1 MSALVKFR
9 KKFGAFS
16 LSVDFEAE
24 NEVLALL
31 GGSGCGK
38 SMTLKCI
45 AGIVTPDEGKIV
57 VDGVTFFDSERGV
70 NLKPQQRRCGL
81 LFQNYA
87 LFPNM
92 TAKQNIMTV
101 LRRGSGRCENSEA
114 RYREIAEKF
123 FITGLEEHYPSQ
135 LSGGQQQRVA
145 LARIM
150 ASDPAIIMLDEPL
163 SALDS
168 YLRWQLELN
177 LQRTLAEFPG
187 TTLYVSH
194 NRDEVYRLCSK
205 VCVINNG
212 RSEPVKS
219 VAEFFDAPPTLT
231 AAILSG
237 CKNFSR
243 AEAIAPRRIKT
254 LDWGVEL
261 DCARDVP
268 GGAKFAGIRAHY
280 IKLSKEY
287 AGAENSFRAEV
298 AGVRIRRSGKQLPR
312 RSRRRARRRFHG
324 HRQRPPR
331 RRAREQRLLDD
342 KNRALQ
348 RRGEKIRPRRQSLRR
363 GKPARRDDAEGVNR
377 SRKVRRPSLPA
388 TPRDIPTSAS
398 SPALPSK
405 ARRSGGGTF
414 PAYAACRA

>member
-1 MSALVKFR
+1 MTALVKFR
-9 KKFGAFS
+9 KKFGSFS
-16 LSVDFEAE
+16 LSVDFEAGD
-24 NEVLALL
+24 EVLALL

-45 AGIVTPDEGKIV
+45 AGIVTPDEGRIV
-57 VDGVTFFDSERGV
+57 VDGVTFFDSERRI
-70 NLKPQQRRCGL
+70 NLRPQQRRCGL

-101 LRRGSGRCENSEA
+101 LERGSGKCANSEE

-123 FITGLEEHYPSQ
+123 FITGLDEHYPSQ
-135 LSGGQQQRVA
+135 LSGGQKQRVA

-163 SALDS
+163 SARDS

-177 LQRTLAEFPG
+177 LSRTLSDFRG

-205 VCVINNG
+205 VCVINQG
-212 RSEPVKS
+212 ESEPVKS

-243 AEAIAPRRIKT
+243 AVRIDERRIKT
-254 LDWGVEL
+254 LDWNTVFV
-261 DCARDVP
+261 CSRDVP
-268 GGAKFAGIRAHY
+268 EGTKYAGIRAHY
-280 IKLSKEY
+280 VTLSKER
-287 AGAENSFRAEV
+287 AEAENSFRAEV
-298 AGVRIRRSGKQLPR
+298 TGVR
-312 RSRRRARRRFHG
+312 
-324 HRQRPPR
+324 
-331 RRAREQRLLDD
+331 DD
-342 KNRALQ
+342 IFTTIVN
-348 RRGEKIRPRRQSLRR
+348 IRPE
-363 GKPARRDDAEGVNR
+363 GAPAASGFSAIRVELSKEEAKKYAPGDRVSVAIAPHDVMAL
-377 SRKVRRPSLPA
+377 LP
-388 TPRDIPTSAS
+388 
-398 SPALPSK
+398 
-405 ARRSGGGTF
+405 
-414 PAYAACRA
+414 

>member
-1 MSALVKFR
+1 
-9 KKFGAFS
+9 
-16 LSVDFEAE
+16 
-24 NEVLALL
+24 
-31 GGSGCGK
+31 
-38 SMTLKCI
+38 
-45 AGIVTPDEGKIV
+45 
-57 VDGVTFFDSERGV
+57 
-70 NLKPQQRRCGL
+70 
-81 LFQNYA
+81 
-87 LFPNM
+87 
-92 TAKQNIMTV
+92 
-101 LRRGSGRCENSEA
+101 
-114 RYREIAEKF
+114 
-123 FITGLEEHYPSQ
+123 
-135 LSGGQQQRVA
+135 
-145 LARIM
+145 M

-177 LQRTLAEFPG
+177 LRRTLAEFPG

-212 RSEPVKS
+212 ESEPVKS

-298 AGVRIRRSGKQLPR
+298 VSV
-312 RSRRRARRRFHG
+312 
-324 HRQRPPR
+324 
-331 RRAREQRLLDD
+331 
-342 KNRALQ
+342 
-348 RRGEKIRPRRQSLRR
+348 
-363 GKPARRDDAEGVNR
+363 RDDVFTAIVNVRPEGAPEGSGFSTIR
-377 SRKVRRPSLPA
+377 IELSKEEAKKYAPGDKVFA
-388 TPRDIPTSAS
+388 AVDPRDVM
-398 SPALPSK
+398 ALK
-405 ARRSGGGTF
+405 A
-414 PAYAACRA
+414 

>member
-24 NEVLALL
+24 DEVLALL

-194 NRDEVYRLCSK
+194 NRDEVYR
-205 VCVINNG
+205 
-212 RSEPVKS
+212 
-219 VAEFFDAPPTLT
+219 D
-231 AAILSG
+231 IL
-237 CKNFSR
+237 
-243 AEAIAPRRIKT
+243 
-254 LDWGVEL
+254 
-261 DCARDVP
+261 
-268 GGAKFAGIRAHY
+268 
-280 IKLSKEY
+280 
-287 AGAENSFRAEV
+287 
-298 AGVRIRRSGKQLPR
+298 
-312 RSRRRARRRFHG
+312 
-324 HRQRPPR
+324 
-331 RRAREQRLLDD
+331 
-342 KNRALQ
+342 
-348 RRGEKIRPRRQSLRR
+348 
-363 GKPARRDDAEGVNR
+363 
-377 SRKVRRPSLPA
+377 A
-388 TPRDIPTSAS
+388 TVDRMV
-398 SPALPSK
+398 
-405 ARRSGGGTF
+405 G
-414 PAYAACRA
+414 

>member
-1 MSALVKFR
+1 M
-9 KKFGAFS
+9 
-16 LSVDFEAE
+16 DFEAE

-57 VDGVTFFDSERGV
+57 VDGVTFFDSERASTSGRSREMR
-70 NLKPQQRRCGL
+70 P
-81 LFQNYA
+81 A
-87 LFPNM
+87 LPELRSLPEHDGE
-92 TAKQNIMTV
+92 AEHHDRP
-101 LRRGSGRCENSEA
+101 RRGGGDAKSAEA
-114 RYREIAEKF
+114 RYKEIAEKF

-194 NRDEVYRLCSK
+194 NRDEVYRLCAK

-243 AEAIAPRRIKT
+243 AGRIAPRRIKT
-254 LDWGVEL
+254 YDWGVEL
-261 DCARDVP
+261 NCTRDVP
-268 GGAKFAGIRAHY
+268 ENAKYAGIRAHY

-287 AGAENSFRAEV
+287 AGEENSFPAEIV
-298 AGVRIRRSGKQLPR
+298 SVRDDVFTTIVNIRPEAAPAQSGFGTIRVELSKEEAKQY
-312 RSRRRARRRFHG
+312 A
-324 HRQRPPR
+324 
-331 RRAREQRLLDD
+331 A
-342 KNRALQ
+342 
-348 RRGEKIRPRRQSLRR
+348 GEKIHASISPNDVMPL
-363 GKPARRDDAEGVNR
+363 
-377 SRKVRRPSLPA
+377 LP
-388 TPRDIPTSAS
+388 
-398 SPALPSK
+398 
-405 ARRSGGGTF
+405 
-414 PAYAACRA
+414 

>member
-1 MSALVKFR
+1 MSALVKFS

-70 NLKPQQRRCGL
+70 NLRPQQRRCGL

-101 LRRGSGRCENSEA
+101 LRRGGGRCENSEA
-114 RYREIAEKF
+114 RYKEIAEKF
-123 FITGLEEHYPSQ
+123 FITGLDEHYPSQ

-194 NRDEVYRLCSK
+194 NRDEVYRLCAK

-212 RSEPVKS
+212 ESEPVKS

-243 AEAIAPRRIKT
+243 AGRIAPRRIKT
-254 LDWGVEL
+254 YDWGVEL
-261 DCARDVP
+261 SCTRDVP
-268 GGAKFAGIRAHY
+268 ENVQYAGIRAHY

-287 AGAENSFRAEV
+287 AGAENSFRAEIV
-298 AGVRIRRSGKQLPR
+298 SVRDDVFSTIVNIRPESAPTRSGFGTIRVELSKEEAQQY
-312 RSRRRARRRFHG
+312 A
-324 HRQRPPR
+324 
-331 RRAREQRLLDD
+331 A
-342 KNRALQ
+342 
-348 RRGEKIRPRRQSLRR
+348 GEKIHASISPNDVMPL
-363 GKPARRDDAEGVNR
+363 
-377 SRKVRRPSLPA
+377 LP
-388 TPRDIPTSAS
+388 
-398 SPALPSK
+398 
-405 ARRSGGGTF
+405 
-414 PAYAACRA
+414 

>member
-123 FITGLEEHYPSQ
+123 FITGLEEQ
-135 LSGGQQQRVA
+135 VESGKSVTVTLEPNNTTLKDFTVKWYLDGNYIDEGESISFETDSGQHRLDAVA
-145 LARIM
+145 YTDKIGSYGSTGITFEAYDNTAVIAYAVGARRTVSCIVSAAKVYHLVAKPYGGM
-150 ASDPAIIMLDEPL
+150 GVHRIDLLVIIMG
-163 SALDS
+163 
-168 YLRWQLELN
+168 
-177 LQRTLAEFPG
+177 RTDHG
-187 TTLYVSH
+187 
-194 NRDEVYRLCSK
+194 
-205 VCVINNG
+205 
-212 RSEPVKS
+212 
-219 VAEFFDAPPTLT
+219 
-231 AAILSG
+231 
-237 CKNFSR
+237 
-243 AEAIAPRRIKT
+243 IAVTRHVVWT
-254 LDWGVEL
+254 
-261 DCARDVP
+261 
-268 GGAKFAGIRAHY
+268 
-280 IKLSKEY
+280 
-287 AGAENSFRAEV
+287 
-298 AGVRIRRSGKQLPR
+298 
-312 RSRRRARRRFHG
+312 
-324 HRQRPPR
+324 
-331 RRAREQRLLDD
+331 
-342 KNRALQ
+342 
-348 RRGEKIRPRRQSLRR
+348 
-363 GKPARRDDAEGVNR
+363 
-377 SRKVRRPSLPA
+377 
-388 TPRDIPTSAS
+388 
-398 SPALPSK
+398 
-405 ARRSGGGTF
+405 
-414 PAYAACRA
+414 

>member
-1 MSALVKFR
+1 MTALVKFR
-9 KKFGAFS
+9 KKFGSFS
-16 LSVDFEAE
+16 LSVDFEAG

-45 AGIVTPDEGKIV
+45 AGIVTPDEGQIV

-101 LRRGSGRCENSEA
+101 LERGSGRCANSEE

-168 YLRWQLELN
+168 YLRWQLEIN
-177 LQRTLAEFPG
+177 LSRTLAEFPG

-194 NRDEVYRLCSK
+194 NRDEVYRLCTK
-205 VCVINNG
+205 VCVINDG
-212 RSEPVKS
+212 ESEPVKS

-243 AEAIAPRRIKT
+243 AERTGEGRVKA
-254 LDWGVEL
+254 LDWNVSFECSRGVA
-261 DCARDVP
+261 DGVRYTGV
-268 GGAKFAGIRAHY
+268 RAHY
-280 IKLSKEY
+280 IKLSKENT
-287 AGAENSFRAEV
+287 GASNEFRAKIV
-298 AGVRIRRSGKQLPR
+298 QIK
-312 RSRRRARRRFHG
+312 
-324 HRQRPPR
+324 
-331 RRAREQRLLDD
+331 DD
-342 KNRALQ
+342 VFSTIIN
-348 RRGEKIRPRRQSLRR
+348 IRP
-363 GKPARRDDAEGVNR
+363 EGAPEGSPFSVIR
-377 SRKVRRPSLPA
+377 VELSKEEAKKYGLGETV
-388 TPRDIPTSAS
+388 SAS
-398 SPALPSK
+398 ADPSDVMTLLP
-405 ARRSGGGTF
+405 
-414 PAYAACRA
+414 

>member
-9 KKFGAFS
+9 KKLGAFS

-101 LRRGSGRCENSEA
+101 LRRGGGKCENSEE
-114 RYREIAEKF
+114 RYREIDREIAEKF

-177 LQRTLAEFPG
+177 LRRTLAEFPG

-212 RSEPVKS
+212 QSEPVKS

-280 IKLSKEY
+280 IT
-287 AGAENSFRAEV
+287 
-298 AGVRIRRSGKQLPR
+298 
-312 RSRRRARRRFHG
+312 RRRLHG
-324 HRQRPPR
+324 HRKRPPR
-331 RRAREQRLLDD
+331 RRARGQRLLDD

-348 RRGEKIRPRRQSLRR
+348 RRGRKIRPRRQSLRR
-363 GKPARRDDAEGVNR
+363 GKPARRDGAEGVNR

-398 SPALPSK
+398 SPALPPK